1 MLESKTKLF
10 FPSRIKPSSLWS
22 IERNSLVSVT
32 RSLLLNHYLGVGTSG
47 VHVYTLR
54 DKGDEKRNIQEIGT
68 ELETKDEREISS
80 NSYKIT
86 EKLKLSKKSIEKSLR
101 PDQGDKN
108 RDKKNSWMWFGLK
121 VDRQSLAAS
130 FQQLIILSLTISC
143 RRM

>member
-1 MLESKTKLF
+1 MRVS
-10 FPSRIKPSSLWS
+10 IKA
-22 IERNSLVSVT
+22 T
-32 RSLLLNHYLGVGTSG
+32 DGTSG

-80 NSYKIT
+80 NSYEIT

-108 RDKKNSWMWFGLK
+108 RDKKE
-121 VDRQSLAAS
+121 
-130 FQQLIILSLTISC
+130 QLDVVWTEG
-143 RRM
+143 